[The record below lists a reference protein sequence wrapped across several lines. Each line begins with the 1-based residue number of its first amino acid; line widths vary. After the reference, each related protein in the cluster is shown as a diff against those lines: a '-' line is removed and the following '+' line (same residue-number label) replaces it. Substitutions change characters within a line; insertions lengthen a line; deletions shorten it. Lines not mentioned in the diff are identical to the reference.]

1 LRRVQKRH
9 DMSLTDEQKKTV
21 AGWLEAGLS
30 VADVQSRLAAEFSVK
45 MTYMEVRFLLDDL
58 ALAPKDIAEETPE
71 ADDAAANSDELPVT
85 DAEAVLD
92 ELGGE
97 GGLPGGGV
105 SVTTDQVVRPGA
117 LASGKVTF
125 SDGKQAAWYLDQFG
139 RLGVVAD
146 DKSYKP
152 SQEDL
157 MDFQDQLQRE
167 LARMGM

>member
-1 LRRVQKRH
+1 
-9 DMSLTDEQKKTV
+9 MNLTDEQKKTV
-21 AGWLEAGLS
+21 AGWLEEGLS
-30 VADVQSRLAAEFSVK
+30 VADVQTRLADELAVK

-58 ALAPKDIAEETPE
+58 ALAPKDAAEESEPAEPE
-71 ADDAAANSDELPVT
+71 TTADEDLPVRE
-85 DAEAVLD
+85 AEAVLD
-92 ELGGE
+92 D
-97 GGLPGGGV
+97 PGAEKPGPG
-105 SVTTDQVVRPGA
+105 SGAVTVTADQVVRPGA

-125 SDGKQAAWYLDQFG
+125 SDGVTAAWYLDQFG

-157 MDFQDQLQRE
+157 MEFQTQLQSE